1 LLLNVAGTLRERDYL
16 RRQVK
21 SLSAE
26 GRFSAYIL
34 LALPPLILVYE
45 FATNGSYVAP
55 LVSTPIGFMMLGA
68 MGGMMAIGGFMMKK
82 MIKLEV

>member
-1 LLLNVAGTLRERDYL
+1 L

-34 LALPPLILVYE
+34 LALPPLILLYE
-45 FATNGSYVAP
+45 FTTNGSYVAP
-55 LVSTPIGFMMLGA
+55 LVSTPIGFLMLGA
-68 MGGMMAIGGFMMKK
+68 MAGFMAIGGFMMKK

>member
-1 LLLNVAGTLRERDYL
+1 VAGTLREREYL

-21 SLSAE
+21 ALSAE

-34 LALPPLILVYE
+34 LGLPPAVLAYMSVTNKTYLHPLI
-45 FATNGSYVAP
+45 
-55 LVSTPIGFMMLGA
+55 STPVGYFMLAVMVVL
-68 MGGMMAIGGFMMKK
+68 MVVGGVTMKK